1 MPYRRQGNKVLH
13 YENGGWKVKQVCS
26 SMSAAK
32 KAMKLLYGLESG
44 SIKKRK

>member
-1 MPYRRQGNKVLH
+1 MPYRRQGNRVLH
-13 YENGGWKVKQVCS
+13 KKGGSWKVKQVCS
-26 SMSAAK
+26 SVSAAK